1 MPETHPIPAD
11 RSRSRSLESNAA
23 PFRPTYALSPM
34 KTRFGGILVFALL
47 WFLCVAGGTA
57 AAHAQTSPV
66 ITNAPASITRAPGES
81 GDVAAPVPGATSL
94 TTVYQGPPNLTAL
107 AVWTPVV
114 LTPTIINADADGDGL
129 VELVSVVLLL
139 GADPADF
146 LRLYVSE

>member
-1 MPETHPIPAD
+1 
-11 RSRSRSLESNAA
+11 
-23 PFRPTYALSPM
+23 
-34 KTRFGGILVFALL
+34 
-47 WFLCVAGGTA
+47 
-57 AAHAQTSPV
+57 
-66 ITNAPASITRAPGES
+66 
-81 GDVAAPVPGATSL
+81 VAAPVPGATSL